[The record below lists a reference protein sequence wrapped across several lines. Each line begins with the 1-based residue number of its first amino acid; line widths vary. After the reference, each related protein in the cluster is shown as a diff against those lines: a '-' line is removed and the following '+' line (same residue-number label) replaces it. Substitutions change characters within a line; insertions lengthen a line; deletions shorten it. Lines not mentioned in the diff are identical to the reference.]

1 MALAFTAQIDFV
13 DAKNKASFTRI
24 RIPTGLTIA
33 QYTSFIQD
41 AAQAITDISGCIVTG
56 ASLNVALDLAGASLG
71 SAAAAAANIATK
83 AFFKVRSAVS
93 GFFAKMSLPTFDED
107 NLVVAGSDAIDTA
120 DTAVAA
126 YITLVETG
134 DGTVVPCD
142 KYGNDLTDVDIARE
156 LFMKHNG

>member
-24 RIPTGLTIA
+24 RIPTALTIA

-41 AAQAITDISGCIVTG
+41 AAQALTDISGCLVTG

-71 SAAAAAANIATK
+71 AAAAAAANIATK
-83 AFFKVRSAVS
+83 GFFKIKSAVS
-93 GFFAKMSLPTFDED
+93 GFFAKLQIPTFDED
-107 NLVVAGSDAIDTA
+107 NLVIAGSDQIDLA
-120 DTAVAA
+120 DTAVATFV
-126 YITLVETG
+126 TLLEDG

-142 KYGNDLTDVDIARE
+142 KYGNALTDVDIARE

>member
-13 DAKNKASFTRI
+13 DAKNKSSFTRI

-41 AAQAITDISGCIVTG
+41 AAQALTDISGCIVTG
-56 ASLNVALDLAGASLG
+56 ASLNLALDLAGASLG

-83 AFFKVRSAVS
+83 GFFKIRSAVS
-93 GFFAKMSLPTFDED
+93 GFFGKFSLPTFDED
-107 NLVVAGSDAIDTA
+107 NLVIAGSDQIDLA
-120 DTAVAA
+120 DTAVATFV
-126 YITLVETG
+126 TLVETG

-156 LFMKHNG
+156 IFMKHNG